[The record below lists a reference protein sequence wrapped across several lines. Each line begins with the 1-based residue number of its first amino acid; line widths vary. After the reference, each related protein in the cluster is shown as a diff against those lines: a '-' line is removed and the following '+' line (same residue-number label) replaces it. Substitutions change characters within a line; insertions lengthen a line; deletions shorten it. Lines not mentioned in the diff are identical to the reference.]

1 MSLKRIQNAI
11 GKKIRSLRIEKNLS
25 QEEVS
30 FAVKISRDHLSNI
43 ENGKYPINL
52 KTLYKLA
59 CFYEVELEYFF
70 NKIPSTKNKGLSKK
84 S

>member
-1 MSLKRIQNAI
+1 MSLKTIQNAI
-11 GKKIRSLRIEKNLS
+11 GKKIRNLRIEKSFS

-52 KTLYKLA
+52 KTLYKIA
-59 CFYEVELEYFF
+59 CFYNVELEYFF
-70 NKIPSTKNKGLSKK
+70 KGLKIAK
-84 S
+84 PKI

>member
-1 MSLKRIQNAI
+1 MSLKTIQNAI
-11 GKKIRSLRIEKNLS
+11 GKKIRKLRIDKNLS

-30 FAVKISRDHLSNI
+30 FAVKISRGHLSNI

-59 CFYEVELEYFF
+59 RFYETNLEYFF
-70 NKIPSTKNKGLSKK
+70 KGLKI
-84 S
+84 

>member
-11 GKKIRSLRIEKNLS
+11 GKKIRTLRTNQNLS

-30 FAVKISRDHLSNI
+30 FAVKISRDHLSNL
-43 ENGKYPINL
+43 ENGKYPVNL

-59 CFYEVELEYFF
+59 CYYKVELSYFF
-70 NKIPSTKNKGLSKK
+70 ENIYKINKL
-84 S
+84 